1 MPSPAQ
7 GFRPWRRLIAVALVL
22 VALYVTMVATG
33 HTTPELG
40 LDLRGGTSVIL
51 TPVNKT
57 GVTTGALNQAVSI
70 IDQRVNGLGVS
81 GASVNRQGKNI
92 VVSVPGEGRNS
103 VLDLVGQTAALDFRQ
118 VCIDGAPVAVTTKP
132 SATPTPSPS
141 ASVTPSPSKTAKSAT
156 TPKAAKAST
165 SSGTAQS
172 AYIVA
177 RHPATKA
184 TQSAT
189 ATKTPSAASSPTPSP
204 TPTSSAASTAASPC
218 TAVGGTTPV
227 PPPSVLAKY
236 DSLTCTPG
244 TIRPVK
250 YIDQPKQWL
259 ATCQDPSTGSGVPV
273 KYLLLPAA
281 FTGKNLS
288 GASAQIQQS
297 NGTITGG
304 WQVEMS
310 FKSSIQNTVYDLT
323 KKLQGITATGIAVV
337 LDGVVESA
345 PTIQSAFSANAE
357 ITGNFSQTQ
366 ADDLA
371 NVLKYGA
378 LPLSFSDSQAESISA
393 SLGRS
398 SLNAGLLAGGLGLLL
413 VIVYCFIYYRALGI
427 LTVMSLS
434 VSGLLIYA
442 LITLAGPAIGETL
455 DLAGIAGVI
464 VSVGITAD
472 SFVVFYE
479 RLKDEVREGRSVRS
493 SVDRGWKRAIR
504 TILAADT
511 VSLLAALILYAV
523 SVGDV
528 RGFAFTLGLSTM
540 LDLFV
545 VFLFTRPL
553 VTLAVRRSIFSTSR
567 WSGLSPGHA
576 GIPTATR
583 PHAGGPSTRGV

>member
-1 MPSPAQ
+1 VPP
-7 GFRPWRRLIAVALVL
+7 
-22 VALYVTMVATG
+22 
-33 HTTPELG
+33 
-40 LDLRGGTSVIL
+40 
-51 TPVNKT
+51 
-57 GVTTGALNQAVSI
+57 
-70 IDQRVNGLGVS
+70 
-81 GASVNRQGKNI
+81 ASVM
-92 VVSVPGEGRNS
+92 
-103 VLDLVGQTAALDFRQ
+103 
-118 VCIDGAPVAVTTKP
+118 
-132 SATPTPSPS
+132 
-141 ASVTPSPSKTAKSAT
+141 
-156 TPKAAKAST
+156 
-165 SSGTAQS
+165 
-172 AYIVA
+172 
-177 RHPATKA
+177 
-184 TQSAT
+184 
-189 ATKTPSAASSPTPSP
+189 
-204 TPTSSAASTAASPC
+204 
-218 TAVGGTTPV
+218 
-227 PPPSVLAKY
+227 AKY
-236 DSLTCTPG
+236 DSLTCTTG
-244 TIRPVK
+244 TIRPLN

-259 ATCQDPSTGSGVPV
+259 AGCLDPSVTASTEPEER
-273 KYLLLPAA
+273 YLLLPAA
-281 FTGKNLS
+281 LTGKNLS
-288 GASAQIQQS
+288 GASAQIEQN
-297 NGTITGG
+297 NGVITGG

-323 KKLQGITATGIAVV
+323 KKLQGNTATGIAVV

-345 PTIQSAFSANAE
+345 PYIESAFSANAE

-413 VIVYCFIYYRALGI
+413 VIVYCFIYYRALGF
-427 LTVMSLS
+427 LTVASLS

-553 VTLAVRRSIFSTSR
+553 VTLAVRRPFFSTSR